1 MSLNEL
7 SRVERER
14 MGREKDREI
23 RDVKVKAA
31 KRLKTEQIFPSRS
44 LK

>member
-31 KRLKTEQIFPSRS
+31 KRLKTEQIFSSRS